1 MKLNGN
7 RLETFK
13 KIELFSSLGRDELL
27 QVTEKITFKSFRRN
41 EVILYEEDSNEF
53 MYIILEGEVKVM
65 QSTEEG
71 KEIILAIHRAGD
83 FFGELSLIDG
93 KTSPASVIATKHSS
107 MAIIAKNA
115 FFSLIFNQQNV
126 LRKLLLILCSRFRE
140 SLGTIQML
148 NFNNALQRIKMLF
161 IMLAEKYGKEE
172 AGLKVLNIKLTH
184 QDIAEMAGMTRETVT
199 RVLDKLQKDGE
210 IGVLKDKLI
219 ALKQSFFENDSI
231 LRASGS

>member
-1 MKLNGN
+1 MKVNGN
-7 RLETFK
+7 RLESLQ
-13 KIELFSSLGRDELL
+13 KIELFSSLSSDELR
-27 QVTEKITFKSFRRN
+27 QVTERMIFKSFRRN
-41 EVILYEEDSNEF
+41 EVILYEEDANEF
-53 MYIILEGEVKVM
+53 MYIILDGEVKVM

-93 KTSPASVIATKHSS
+93 KTAPASVVATKASS
-107 MAIIAKNA
+107 TAIISKNA
-115 FFSLIFNQQNV
+115 FFSLILNQENV

-161 IMLAEKYGKEE
+161 LMLAEKYGKQET
-172 AGLKVLNIKLTH
+172 GSKVLNIKLTH
-184 QDIAEMAGMTRETVT
+184 QDIADMAGMTRETVT

-210 IGVLKDKLI
+210 VTILKDKLI
-219 ALKQSFFENDSI
+219 ALKQSFFENDLI
-231 LRASGS
+231 FRGVEP